1 MKKMTIGKYRGLQRL
16 ADDRG
21 FICMCALDHR
31 GSLAKMLQEGTGEA
45 PSYQDMVDFKFDVTG
60 ALSKYSSA
68 LLLDPVYGAAQ
79 TISANVLSSSAGL
92 AVSLEETGY
101 EGGAEARV
109 SRALDGWNAAKIRRM
124 GGDAAKLLLYYRPDN
139 EVASEQRALVE
150 KLSSWCEEQDLAFIC
165 EPVGYAMG
173 DEAKTGRYSRLKP
186 DVVIETAREISPLG
200 IDVLKAEFPADAR
213 VETDVSLML
222 ENCKRLDEA
231 SQVPWIILSGGVD
244 FDLFVRQVEI
254 ASKAGACGFLAG
266 RALWQEATSIKS
278 REERQEF
285 FRTTVA
291 DRLRILNSV
300 ANAYGT
306 PWHKRVATPVIEEG
320 WYQSYQQA

>member
-31 GSLAKMLQEGTGEA
+31 GSLAKMLKEGTGEA
-45 PSYQDMVDFKFDVTG
+45 PSYQDMVDFKYDVTG
-60 ALSKYSSA
+60 ALSPHCSA
-68 LLLDPVYGAAQ
+68 ILLDPVYGAAQ
-79 TISANVLSSSAGL
+79 TIGANLLSSSAGL

-101 EGGAEARV
+101 EGESESRV
-109 SRALDGWNAAKIRRM
+109 SRPLEGWNAGKIRKM
-124 GGDAAKLLLYYRPDN
+124 GGDAAKLLLYYRPGND
-139 EVASEQRALVE
+139 VAPQQQALVK
-150 KLSSWCEEQDLAFIC
+150 KLASWCEEQDLAFIC

-173 DEAKTGRYSRLKP
+173 DEAKTGQYSQLKP
-186 DVVIETAREISPLG
+186 DVVIKTAEEITPLG

-213 VETDVSLML
+213 VETDAKVML
-222 ENCKRLDEA
+222 DNCKRLDSA

-285 FRTTVA
+285 FRTTVV
-291 DRLRILNSV
+291 DRLRILMSV

-306 PWHKRVATPVIEEG
+306 PWYRRISAPAIEEG
-320 WYQSYQQA
+320 WYQSYQ